1 MVNIL
6 QNMSSLFWVLLW
18 IATFQRSYFSI
29 SFCFSGTIFVKV
41 SYNIICFTWRLKF
54 FFFNR
59 KQCLYFSCLLY
70 NYQSKIITC
79 KVVNFLR
86 KSFDFFSFYSQY
98 GISTIM
104 IRFFLQISWV
114 VLYIRCYY
122 GIMYRIFSVSSQNLY
137 ITLFIS
143 FMG

>member
-41 SYNIICFTWRLKF
+41 SYTIICFTWRLKV

-59 KQCLYFSCLLY
+59 KQCSYFSCLLY

-114 VLYIRCYY
+114 VLYIRWYY